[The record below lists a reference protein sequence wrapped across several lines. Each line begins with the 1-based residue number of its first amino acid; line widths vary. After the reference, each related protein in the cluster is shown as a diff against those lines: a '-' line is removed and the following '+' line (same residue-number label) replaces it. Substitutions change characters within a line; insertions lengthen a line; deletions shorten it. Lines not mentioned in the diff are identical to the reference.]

1 MKLKI
6 NLTKVFTMAVC
17 ALTVGIFY
25 TACSPE
31 DAGVDNGLT
40 SPDLAASFTIT
51 PVTGKVNTYVL
62 KAEENGALAFK
73 WNKGGTNA
81 SIGKAIDTAYFPD
94 AGTYTVTLV
103 AVGKGGVE
111 KSASKQVTVAT
122 SDPVAGNLLLGAKM
136 QAGDAQYWTP
146 ITYSAGV
153 SFAISN
159 GKMVATGGNG
169 GYAGVYQAVQVEG
182 GKKYKVDMTI
192 SGSGATDTWFEVYVG
207 KAVPVQGSDY
217 NDGGTRIAL
226 NTWAGCGK
234 TAFNGKLSD
243 ITCSGSGNVV
253 TFPTSGTAYL
263 VIRGGGANLGI
274 TGIAFTDVEFRGT
287 N

>member
-6 NLTKVFTMAVC
+6 NLTKVVTLVAC
-17 ALTVGIFY
+17 TLTIGLY
-25 TACSPE
+25 SGCRPDDS
-31 DAGVDNGLT
+31 DVDNGLT
-40 SPDLAASFTIT
+40 SPDLAAAFTIT
-51 PVTGKVNTYVL
+51 PVTGKINTYVL
-62 KAEENGALAFK
+62 KAEENGVVAIK
-73 WNKGGTNA
+73 WDKGTGSV

-111 KSASKQVTVAT
+111 KSASKEITVAT
-122 SDPVAGNLLLGAKM
+122 SDPIAGNLLLGAKM
-136 QAGDAQYWTP
+136 QDGDAQYWTP

-169 GYAGVYQAVQVEG
+169 GHAGVYQAIQVEE

-226 NTWAGCGK
+226 NTWAGCGQ
-234 TAFNGKLSD
+234 TAFNGKLSA
-243 ITCSGSGNVV
+243 ITCSGSGNII

-263 VIRGGGANLGI
+263 VIRSGGANLGI